1 MPFPLFKQINNNSN
15 VKRGFYVVTFTDS
28 KLQNAIK
35 KKKKKN
41 KIMVFFLRVNHAKY
55 MKKKV
60 KKDQKKTREKEKQL
74 SPNII
79 K

>member
-41 KIMVFFLRVNHAKY
+41 KIMVFF
-55 MKKKV
+55 
-60 KKDQKKTREKEKQL
+60 
-74 SPNII
+74 
-79 K
+79 